1 MMITHQS
8 RKLNG
13 SKHAYPPRESH
24 AISFRAAP
32 HSIEA
37 EQALLGAILVEN
49 AAYLRVAD
57 LLRPEH
63 FFDPLH
69 ARIYETLGKLI
80 VAGKRATPITVKTF
94 FEHVEPINTEMTVPQ
109 YLGRLVANATT
120 TINAVSYAETIRFD
134 AKRREIIVLC
144 EATRDHAYDCGPD
157 ETAASLISLA
167 TTHIRKMEADEQAL
181 QPKSLLT
188 YADQLR
194 LSQSSRYLVKQL
206 LSAGSV
212 AALYGPSCAGKT
224 FYALNLVFHIALGI
238 PFNGRRVAQA
248 PVLYVV
254 LEGAADFPKRLVAA
268 KTALGDP
275 GNMFAILNEGISLGT
290 GSAGDAG
297 VATLVSA
304 SKEMERDT
312 GQMPGIIVI
321 DTTARAMAG
330 DNENEAQAFSALF
343 AKVGRIQ
350 AATGATI
357 LFIHHPGKN
366 ETLGMR
372 GSSSFFAGLDTVIRI
387 EREKDQADRSVFLE
401 KSKDGMDGPLQTF
414 TLKTVP
420 LGVDDEGDEITS
432 CVIDSGDG
440 ASGRSRR
447 MRPAS
452 ASQAG
457 KALSE
462 LEHLIIGG
470 RFETI
475 SVHDRIPYGAKV
487 VNKDEWRQACLAKR
501 LSDTGTASAEEK
513 AFNRAVRTL
522 ESASWISSRADKV
535 WIITDIARGQ

>member
-1 MMITHQS
+1 MMIAHQPG
-8 RKLNG
+8 KFNG
-13 SKHAYPPRESH
+13 SRPAFAPREFEDVP
-24 AISFRAAP
+24 FRRAP

-49 AAYLRVAD
+49 EALDRVSGFLSPD
-57 LLRPEH
+57 D
-63 FFDPLH
+63 FFDPIH
-69 ARIYETLGKLI
+69 ARIYETLTSL
-80 VAGKRATPITVKTF
+80 VQAGKRATPITVKPY
-94 FEHVEPINTEMTVPQ
+94 FENAEPISPDMTVPQ

-120 TINAVSYAETIRFD
+120 TINARSYAETIRFN
-134 AKRREIIVLC
+134 AKRREIIFLC
-144 EATRDHAYDCGPD
+144 EATCDSAYDCGPQ
-157 ETAASLISLA
+157 ETTASLIALA
-167 TTHIRKMEADEQAL
+167 ANGINKLQAEETAL
-181 QPKSLLT
+181 EPNRLIT
-188 YADQLR
+188 YSDQLK
-194 LSQSSRYLVKQL
+194 LSKSNRYLIKHL

-224 FYALNLVFHIALGI
+224 FYALNLVFHIALGL
-238 PFNGRRVAQA
+238 PFNGRRVTQA

-254 LEGAADFPKRLVAA
+254 LEGVADFPKRLVAA

-275 GNMFAILNEGISLGT
+275 GKMFAILNAGISLAT
-290 GSAGDAG
+290 GSSGDAG
-297 VATLVSA
+297 VATLIAA
-304 SKEMERDT
+304 SQQMERDT

-330 DNENEAQAFSALF
+330 DNENDAQTFSAIF
-343 AKVGRIQ
+343 AKIARVQ
-350 AATGATI
+350 AATGATV

-366 ETLGMR
+366 ETQGLR

-387 EREKDQADRSVFLE
+387 EREKDQADRSVYIE

-420 LGVDDEGDEITS
+420 LGFDDDGDEITS

-440 ASGRSRR
+440 TPSKSKR

-470 RFETI
+470 RFETTTA
-475 SVHDRIPYGAKV
+475 HDRIPYGAKV
-487 VNKDEWRQACLAKR
+487 VNKDDWRKACFAKR
-501 LSDTGTASAEEK
+501 LSDTGSAGAEEK

-522 ESASWISSRADKV
+522 ESGSWISSRSDKV
-535 WIITDIARGQ
+535 WIMTDTSSAQ